1 MQSMHTMH
9 LLDHKESVG
18 NKMSQSLSALLFF
31 AIDFLIVLE
40 LEVLDFRVG
49 YSIIELFL
57 VLYYI
62 QLA

>member
-18 NKMSQSLSALLFF
+18 NKMSQSLSALLLF
-31 AIDFLIVLE
+31 AIDFLIV

>member
-40 LEVLDFRVG
+40 VLDFRVG